1 MKNIIRFLYSMV
13 GGVLLS
19 DAALAHPLTFNSTI
33 TYSAAQPSGA
43 ADSVAQWSGAAFDA
57 ANIGG
62 SGVNADGGANNGTA
76 NDASTRVT
84 GQPTKGQTF
93 TTGSHANGYDVS
105 GITVRVVGY
114 TNNTASGANL
124 TSWHLAASNG
134 PIMMT
139 FGKVNGTTHS
149 LLSIQ
154 NFKGGGEGH
163 LTFNLPFPV
172 HLDPNTTYSFDLA
185 TGEGSSNHF
194 ELLGTSG
201 DPYADGTAY
210 TRSGATITSLSG
222 DRVFQVNMTAS
233 AAPYATFAH
242 PGALH
247 TEADFDRMTAKIA
260 AGAAPW
266 KTSFDQLT
274 GNRFAQLGWGPTPY
288 QYKPATVSPARAP
301 SAFRRARAALPASR
315 AHPLRQPLSSNRR
328 CGRRRL

>member
-1 MKNIIRFLYSMV
+1 MV

-163 LTFNLPFPV
+163 PGVGSSVNGPGTHLTFNLPFPV
-172 HLDPNTTYSFDLA
+172 HLEPNTTYSFELS
-185 TGEGSSNHF
+185 TQGKGYNSF
-194 ELLGTSG
+194 ELLGTSA
-201 DPYADGTAY
+201 DPYAGGTAY
-210 TRSGATITSLSG
+210 TR
-222 DRVFQVNMTAS
+222 
-233 AAPYATFAH
+233 
-242 PGALH
+242 
-247 TEADFDRMTAKIA
+247 
-260 AGAAPW
+260 PW
-266 KTSFDQLT
+266 KGRRS
-274 GNRFAQLGWGPTPY
+274 RRC
-288 QYKPATVSPARAP
+288 PATGCSK
-301 SAFRRARAALPASR
+301 
-315 AHPLRQPLSSNRR
+315 
-328 CGRRRL
+328 